1 MAYIRKWR
9 RYHTEVNLIAQPSDD
24 EDVSN
29 NRHQMFT
36 QNRHPTPENVSDAES
51 NFSDHSNEN
60 NPEFESEN
68 DVRNRTSTSS
78 SFSSESECHSDADN
92 VPDVVGDLSK
102 WATQSG
108 CSRSSLNDLLTVLRK
123 HGLRV
128 PRDSRTLL
136 QTPRSVNTLQKCGGD
151 YLYLGIESGILKVV
165 STHPEQFSDA
175 NEISLTF
182 NVDGVPLFKSTNVQ
196 MWPILCSI
204 KKFEPFVVAL
214 FCGNSK
220 PSSVHDYLSDFLVE
234 LNNLVQNG
242 ISVGDDVL
250 TVSVGSFIC
259 DAPARAFLKCTKGHN
274 AYYACERCT
283 IKGRWNGR
291 VVFSLNDERN
301 TPLRSEASFNNFEY
315 KDHQIDISPLINAGI
330 GISCMKSFPLDY
342 MHLVCLGVVKR
353 MLSFLKSGPRQCRL
367 SGQQLDILSG
377 KLSAL
382 NGKMPREFARQP
394 RSLYYLD
401 RWKATELRQFLL
413 YTGPLVLRS
422 VVSNQVYNHF
432 LTLRVAMSILL
443 ESDEDF
449 RHDHISYARELLKYF
464 VKTSEMVYGD
474 TFVSYNIHSLIH
486 IADDV
491 EHYGVS
497 LNELSAF
504 QFENHLQKLKKS
516 VRKAQNPIAQVTKR
530 IVEMEKMNCRQ
541 LPKRIHISVSTQKKD
556 SCFLL
561 KSREI
566 VFVKEKRDDKKYVCD
581 VLKRSNLESF
591 YDSPCNSKLLNTVV
605 VKKRN
610 MHLKRKL
617 LEHTD
622 FEKKLICLPWDRGY
636 LLIPMLH
643 GMERW

>member
-1 MAYIRKWR
+1 MGYIRKFR

-283 IKGRWNGR
+283 IKG
-291 VVFSLNDERN
+291 
-301 TPLRSEASFNNFEY
+301 
-315 KDHQIDISPLINAGI
+315 
-330 GISCMKSFPLDY
+330 
-342 MHLVCLGVVKR
+342 
-353 MLSFLKSGPRQCRL
+353 
-367 SGQQLDILSG
+367 
-377 KLSAL
+377 
-382 NGKMPREFARQP
+382 
-394 RSLYYLD
+394 
-401 RWKATELRQFLL
+401 
-413 YTGPLVLRS
+413 
-422 VVSNQVYNHF
+422 
-432 LTLRVAMSILL
+432 
-443 ESDEDF
+443 
-449 RHDHISYARELLKYF
+449 
-464 VKTSEMVYGD
+464 
-474 TFVSYNIHSLIH
+474 
-486 IADDV
+486 
-491 EHYGVS
+491 
-497 LNELSAF
+497 
-504 QFENHLQKLKKS
+504 
-516 VRKAQNPIAQVTKR
+516 
-530 IVEMEKMNCRQ
+530 
-541 LPKRIHISVSTQKKD
+541 
-556 SCFLL
+556 
-561 KSREI
+561 
-566 VFVKEKRDDKKYVCD
+566 
-581 VLKRSNLESF
+581 
-591 YDSPCNSKLLNTVV
+591 
-605 VKKRN
+605 
-610 MHLKRKL
+610 
-617 LEHTD
+617 
-622 FEKKLICLPWDRGY
+622 
-636 LLIPMLH
+636 
-643 GMERW
+643 